1 MQRKF
6 RITKSQ
12 LNELL
17 DADLMFSDSNT
28 TSYPSSEIGVT
39 EPVGDSDFGKV
50 QNTDAKANVMEPSR
64 LNRFTNNGT
73 YGGPIVV

>member
-1 MQRKF
+1 MRKIK
-6 RITKSQ
+6 ITKKQ

-28 TSYPSSEIGVT
+28 TSYPSSEVGVT

-50 QNTDAKANVMEPSR
+50 QSTDAKAKVMEPSR
-64 LNRFTNNGT
+64 LNRLYNNGQ
-73 YGGPIVV
+73 YGGPVVV